1 MKQRTILILVA
12 VGLLA
17 AYTGRTAWRA
27 HKDIVS
33 LEAHDIP
40 LRTVLKKLRWQ
51 TWESIEVS
59 KEVDGRINL
68 TVTDQPL
75 TVVLDLVAEQVG
87 SRWSVAYPLY
97 TTKAKLQLARKVAE
111 GTAAQPQPGWT
122 NWNARPNFAAMAA
135 RMQAMANGEA
145 GATNGGPMGFFG
157 GPGGPGGPGG
167 MDGAT
172 ETRPV
177 TVDWQDTPP
186 LEAAQALRRFG
197 RVKVVPEDGTTLRVN
212 LSLKEVPMDTAVAK
226 LAKASNRKWAKFYA
240 LESQRRQGR
249 PTEEE
254 RAQFTQQMPDR
265 DQMRARFEQM
275 AQDPGFQERMEQRQV
290 RNLLNSTPNQRAER
304 DQRRG
309 RGGRGGGG
317 PR

>member
-12 VGLLA
+12 VGLAA
-17 AYTGRTAWRA
+17 AYAGRLAWRA
-27 HKDIVS
+27 HKDLVS
-33 LEAHDIP
+33 LAAHDIS
-40 LRTVLKKLRWQ
+40 LRDVIKKLRWQ

-68 TVTDQPL
+68 VVTDQPL
-75 TVVLDLVAEQVG
+75 PVVLDLIAEQVG

-135 RMQAMANGEA
+135 RMQAMASGEG
-145 GATNGGPMGFFG
+145 GATNAEAPGMGMF
-157 GPGGPGGPGG
+157 GGPGGPGG

-177 TVDWQDTPP
+177 TVEWQNTPP
-186 LEAAQALRRFG
+186 LEAAQTLRQFG

-212 LSLKEVPMDTAVAK
+212 LSLKEAPMDTAVAK

-240 LESQRRQGR
+240 LEPQRRPGR
-249 PTEEE
+249 PSEEE
-254 RAQFTQQMPDR
+254 RAQFARQMPDR

-290 RNLLNSTPNQRAER
+290 RNLLNSTPAQRAER

-309 RGGRGGGG
+309 RGGRGG